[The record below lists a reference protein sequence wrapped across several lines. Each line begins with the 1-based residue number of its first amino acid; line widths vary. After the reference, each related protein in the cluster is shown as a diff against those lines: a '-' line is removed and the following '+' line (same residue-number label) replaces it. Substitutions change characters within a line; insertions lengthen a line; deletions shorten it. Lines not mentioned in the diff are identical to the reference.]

1 MPIDLELLFSWAGN
15 LAMLGWV
22 VLAFLPWR
30 GRLIYMLTGVV
41 IPCLLAVLYGGLM
54 FANFASATGDNGGGG
69 YGSLAE
75 VKALFGKDELLLAG
89 WVHYL
94 AFDLAIGA
102 WIAERADRAGISR
115 IIQIPI
121 LFMTLM
127 FGPVGYLLFVLTET
141 GWNGARRLSG
151 RAS

>member
-1 MPIDLELLFSWAGN
+1 MPTDLEALFSWGGN

-30 GRLIYMLTGVV
+30 GRLVYALTGVV
-41 IPCLLAVLYGGLM
+41 IPCLLAVLYGALM
-54 FANFASATGDNGGGG
+54 FVNFTSAEGGG

-102 WIAERADRAGISR
+102 WIAERADKAGISR
-115 IIQIPI
+115 IIQVPI

-127 FGPVGYLLFVLTET
+127 FGPVGYLLFVLTEA
-141 GWNGARRLSG
+141 GWGGARRLG
-151 RAS
+151 RRVAS